1 LLLRNAVATA
11 KDAKESQS
19 NAREKPLRTFAY
31 SARLAVIKSL
41 RNSN

>member
-1 LLLRNAVATA
+1 LRNAVAT
-11 KDAKESQS
+11 AKESQS
-19 NAREKPLRTFAY
+19 NAREKPWRTFAY